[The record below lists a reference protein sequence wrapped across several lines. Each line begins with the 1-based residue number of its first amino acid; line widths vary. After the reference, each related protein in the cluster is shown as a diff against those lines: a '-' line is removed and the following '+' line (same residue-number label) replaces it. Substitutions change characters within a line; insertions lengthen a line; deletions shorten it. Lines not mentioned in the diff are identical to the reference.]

1 MSSDVPAVDAATIV
15 LVRDAASGGIEVL
28 LLERHIDS
36 DFAGGA
42 LVFPGGKVDVADRE
56 LDPSRWSV
64 GDLDAWSTVLGVTSD
79 ADALGLLVA
88 GVRETFEEVGLL
100 FARRSDG
107 SWVTAEDLSSPPFRD
122 ARQHL
127 ATRGQRWDWRPFLAA
142 QGLTLDLD
150 ALAMWSWWVTP
161 RGQHKRFDTRFLI
174 ARALPGQIA
183 AHDDVEATGVAW
195 MQPEDA
201 LSAHEQGQATV
212 IFPTRRN
219 LEALARFPD
228 AGSAW
233 AAARDG
239 EVDARRI
246 EPTILQVDGRVM
258 VQHPFEDEP
267 SIV

>member
-1 MSSDVPAVDAATIV
+1 MGADVPAVDAATIV
-15 LVRDAASGGIEVL
+15 LVRDAADGGVEVL

-42 LVFPGGKVDVADRE
+42 LVFPGGKVDVRDRDLE
-56 LDPSRWSV
+56 TSRWSV
-64 GDLDAWSTVLGVTSD
+64 GDLGAWSAAMGVTSD

-100 FARRSDG
+100 FARRPDG
-107 SWVTAEDLSSPPFRD
+107 SWVTADDLASDPFRE
-122 ARQHL
+122 ARAHL
-127 ATRGQRWDWRPFLAA
+127 VSRERRWDWRPFLAVHE
-142 QGLTLDLD
+142 LVLDLD

-161 RGQHKRFDTRFLI
+161 RGQHKRFDTRFFI
-174 ARALPGQIA
+174 ARALPDQIA
-183 AHDDVEATGVAW
+183 VHDDVEATGVAW
-195 MQPEDA
+195 MRPEDA
-201 LSAHEQGQATV
+201 LAAHQRGDATV

-228 AGSAW
+228 AGQAW
-233 AAARDG
+233 AAARAG
-239 EVDARRI
+239 QVDARRI
-246 EPTILQVDGRVM
+246 EPTILTLDGRVM

>member
-1 MSSDVPAVDAATIV
+1 MDHDVPAVDATTIV
-15 LVRDAASGGIEVL
+15 LVRDAAAGGIEVL

-42 LVFPGGKVDVADRE
+42 LVFPGGKVDADDRH

-64 GDLDAWSTVLGVTSD
+64 GDLAAWSTAMGVISD
-79 ADALGLLVA
+79 TEALGLLVA

-107 SWVTAEDLSSPPFRD
+107 AWVTADDLATPPFRE
-122 ARQHL
+122 ARDHL
-127 ATRGQRWDWRPFLAA
+127 IARGRRWDWRPFLAA
-142 QGLTLDLD
+142 EELTLDLD

-174 ARALPGQIA
+174 ARALPDQIA
-183 AHDDVEATGVAW
+183 MHDDVEATGVAW
-195 MQPEDA
+195 MRPEDA
-201 LSAHEQGQATV
+201 LSAHERGEATV

-219 LEALARFPD
+219 LEILARFPD
-228 AGSAW
+228 ANGAW
-233 AAARDG
+233 AAAHAR

-246 EPTILQVDGRVM
+246 EPTILQVGGRVM

-267 SIV
+267 TIV